1 MNLTL
6 NHLSVGYGRRAVLA
20 DINADLQPVALTML
34 LGPNGAGKSTLLR
47 TIIGVQPPVAGS
59 ITIDGVDIAQLPAIE
74 RARLI
79 SVVLT
84 ARTGGG
90 GLTVNEL
97 VAIGRHPHCGVFGR
111 LSASDR
117 QIIADAIHAVGLD
130 HKTHS
135 PMASL
140 SDGERQKA
148 LIARALAQQTPI
160 IILDEPTSFLDI
172 AARFDIIELLAKMVS
187 ERQTTIL
194 MSIHDITSSLPYSTH
209 IWAIAQSQLHT
220 GPTPE
225 VIASGLLS
233 TLFPNTA
240 FNPATLTFH
249 RG

>member
-6 NHLSVGYGRRAVLA
+6 NHLSVGYGRHAVLA
-20 DINADLQPVALTML
+20 DINAALQPSALTML
-34 LGPNGAGKSTLLR
+34 LGANGAGKSTLLR
-47 TIIGVQPPVAGS
+47 TIIGAQPPLAGS
-59 ITIDGVDIAQLPAIE
+59 ITIDGTDLAQLAPLE

-111 LSASDR
+111 LSASDH
-117 QIIADAIHAVGLD
+117 QIITDAIHAVGLG
-130 HKTHS
+130 HKNHS
-135 PMASL
+135 PIASL

-172 AARFDIIELLAKMVS
+172 AARFDIIELLSKMVT
-187 ERQTTIL
+187 ERQTTVL
-194 MSIHDITSSLPYSTH
+194 MSVHDITSSLPYSTH

-240 FNPATLTFH
+240 FNPTTLTFH
-249 RG
+249 RS